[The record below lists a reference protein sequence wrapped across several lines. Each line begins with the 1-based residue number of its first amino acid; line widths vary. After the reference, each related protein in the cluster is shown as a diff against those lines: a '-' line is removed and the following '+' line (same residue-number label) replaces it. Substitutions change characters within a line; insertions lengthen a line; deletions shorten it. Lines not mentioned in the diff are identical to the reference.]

1 MNSRLHS
8 RKGSNTDLH
17 NLKNSGSNPR
27 GPWDVTPMESLM
39 NSGVTPLPV
48 TMRNSWVN
56 DPAMAEEDYNF
67 EAEDPDFFNINVTN
81 FDDAS
86 PLFPMTKKN
95 SIVWDEPSPLFDV
108 NRKQKSN
115 IFSPLASGLMPEA
128 EGNLAG
134 LFAIGKDFF
143 DIAGVGGKSGL
154 SFGGLD
160 SIISEKRSQEDLSK
174 SDVKK
179 SNADT
184 EFFKGMQEAN
194 GSEDNSDFDG
204 SDREVRELLPPPKV
218 AVLEKSEFF
227 GVSAGLGESKA
238 DTDYFLDRKAQEGS
252 ESNSDFGENSLSGL
266 GGAKVPKM
274 KPIETSEINIE
285 KSKANTDFFD
295 DKKAND
301 GSD

>member
-1 MNSRLHS
+1 
-8 RKGSNTDLH
+8 
-17 NLKNSGSNPR
+17 
-27 GPWDVTPMESLM
+27 MESLM

-67 EAEDPDFFNINVTN
+67 EAEDPDFYNINVTN

-95 SIVWDEPSPLFDV
+95 SMVWDEPSPLFDV

-143 DIAGVGGKSGL
+143 DIAGGGGKSGL

-160 SIISEKRSQEDLSK
+160 SIISENKSQEDNTK
-174 SDVKK
+174 SDIKR

-184 EFFKGMQEAN
+184 EFFKGMQAKN
-194 GSEDNSDFDG
+194 GSEENSDFDG
-204 SDREVRELLPPPKV
+204 SDRQVRELLPPPKV
-218 AVLEKSEFF
+218 GVLEKSEFF
-227 GVSAGLGESKA
+227 GGDAGMGGSKA

-252 ESNSDFGENSLSGL
+252 DLNSDFGQNSLSGL
-266 GGAKVPKM
+266 GGGKVPKM
-274 KPIETSEINIE
+274 KPIETSGINIE
-285 KSKANTDFFD
+285 NSKANTDYFLD
-295 DKKAND
+295 RKA
-301 GSD
+301 